1 MTIVKQGEIRSNIK
15 RYFDMAYDGEVII
28 VPRKQNRNV
37 VILSEQ
43 DYKALAKARRN
54 EEYIAMLDAS
64 AQQYREGQVIEKD
77 LNELDIMAEE

>member
-1 MTIVKQGEIRSNIK
+1 
-15 RYFDMAYDGEVII
+15 MAYDGEVII